1 MINASGNS
9 QFAVLQIITHYSL
22 PLVHKYERVLKV
34 IVETAY
40 LSDSELEKRV
50 KSLHKPTLNQF
61 TMSELLVNL
70 FPTSESI
77 PEPIRI
83 KKAIEQREY
92 LIDGELKIW
101 TGNLNPVLSPV
112 VVKEG
117 IEFKQQIIGSTP
129 LLTTKESLEALDA
142 AVKAYDLGHGVW
154 PTMSVTERI
163 EHVEKF
169 LAAMRTQRSEV
180 VKLLMW
186 EIGKTQKDSEK
197 EFDRT
202 CDYIVDTI
210 KAYKD
215 LDRNSAKLIEEQG
228 FMAQIRRVP
237 IGVSLCMGPYNY
249 PLNETFTT
257 LIPALIMGNTVV
269 FKPAKYGVLL
279 IRPLIEAFRDSFP
292 AGVINIIYGR
302 GRETVGALME
312 TGKIDVFAFIG
323 TNKGANELKKL
334 HPKSHRLKAILGLDA
349 KNPAIVLPDADIDNA
364 VSECILGSLS
374 FNGQRCT
381 ALKIIFVHKSILDVF
396 LKKFCDEVKKLKPG
410 MPWDSG
416 VSLTPLPEPGKV
428 DFLRELVKDAEQ
440 HGATVVNEDGGQFS
454 HTFFY
459 PAVLYPVNSKMRI
472 YAEEQF
478 GPIVPIVPFDEDD
491 EAIEYVLNSNYGQQV
506 SIFGMDSKRIAKL
519 MDAFVNQVGRINLN
533 TQSQRGPDT
542 FPFNGRKD
550 SAEGTLSVADA
561 LRVFSIRTIVAT
573 KSTEGNKHIIS
584 NIIRNRESAFLST
597 DYIF

>member
-1 MINASGNS
+1 MN
-9 QFAVLQIITHYSL
+9 
-22 PLVHKYERVLKV
+22 
-34 IVETAY
+34 
-40 LSDSELEKRV
+40 
-50 KSLHKPTLNQF
+50 
-61 TMSELLVNL
+61 ELLTSDILANL
-70 FPTSESI
+70 FPAEESI
-77 PEPIRI
+77 PDEYRI
-83 KKAIEQREY
+83 SEEIQQREY
-92 LIDGELKIW
+92 LINGEMKIW
-101 TGNLNPVLSPV
+101 EGNLNPVLSPV
-112 VVKEG
+112 FVKENDG
-117 IEFKQQIIGSTP
+117 YKQKMIGCTP

-142 AVKAYDLGHGVW
+142 AVKAYDLGQGLW
-154 PTMSVTERI
+154 PTLSVTERI

-169 LAAMRTQRSEV
+169 LDDMRKKRTEV
-180 VKLLMW
+180 VSLLMW
-186 EIGKTQKDSEK
+186 EIGKTLKDSEK

-237 IGVSLCMGPYNY
+237 LGVSLCMGPYNY

-257 LIPALIMGNTVV
+257 LIPALVMGNTVV

-279 IRPLIEAFRDSFP
+279 MRPLLEAFKNNFP
-292 AGVINIIYGR
+292 PGVINIIYGR

-312 TGKIDVFAFIG
+312 SGKIDVFAFIG
-323 TNKGANELKKL
+323 TNKGANDLKRL
-334 HPKSHRLKAILGLDA
+334 HPKPHRLKSILGLDA

-364 VSECILGSLS
+364 VAECITGSLS

-381 ALKIIFVHKSILDVF
+381 ALKILLVHKSILDTF
-396 LKKFCDEVKKLKPG
+396 LEKFNAETKKLKPG
-410 MPWDSG
+410 MPWENG

-428 DFLRELVKDAEQ
+428 EFLTELVEDAKK
-440 HGATVVNEDGGQFS
+440 HGAKVMNENGGEHS
-454 HTFFY
+454 NTFFY
-459 PAVLYPVNSKMRI
+459 PAVVCPVNENMRL
-472 YAEEQF
+472 YYEEQF
-478 GPIVPIVPFDEDD
+478 GPVVPIVPFEVDD
-491 EAIEYVLNSNYGQQV
+491 EAIKYVVNSNFGQQV
-506 SIFGMDSKRIAKL
+506 SIFGQDSKRVAHL

-533 TQSQRGPDT
+533 AQSQRGPDT

-550 SAEGTLSVADA
+550 SAEGTLSVSDA

-573 KSTEGNKHIIS
+573 RSTDKNKQIIS